1 MANDRGPSRWVK
13 IDAWLNLSSSPNSAT
28 SSPSLF
34 NQAQSPTISGG
45 EINNSGRDHNRFTI
59 FNICTTLQTLQ
70 RCSADWNL
78 DLADPRWHRNPGNEL
93 VRRSLLWIGS
103 ESLTYIF
110 FSPSQRP
117 AANWTRRHRRAIRGQ
132 VSVSTTVWR
141 SAQLTKR
148 LFPKSC
154 NQTMYS

>member
-1 MANDRGPSRWVK
+1 MANDRGRSRWVK
-13 IDAWLNLSSSPNSAT
+13 LDAWLNISSSSNSAT
-28 SSPSLF
+28 SSPSF
-34 NQAQSPTISGG
+34 FSQSQLDTISGG
-45 EINNSGRDHNRFTI
+45 EFNNSGRDHNRFTV

-78 DLADPRWHRNPGNEL
+78 DLADQGGQRNPGNEL

-103 ESLTYIF
+103 ESLTYM
-110 FSPSQRP
+110 SLPPSQRP
-117 AANWTRRHRRAIRGQ
+117 AANWTRRHRRAIREQ

-148 LFPKSC
+148 LFPKAC